1 MSLNFVVI
9 QSPAMALF
17 MSSILKRAVNS
28 FIGYPICALVIFGCM
43 KPVIKHPLTA
53 SGNAYDIT
61 VTRIT
66 IGPDQYDTPG
76 GFYKPGINMRF
87 AWIKVH
93 VHNKLQAACRFS
105 LKKMMLV
112 AGLKMYK
119 PYIIDMD
126 SPVTMRANP
135 YPRLTA
141 DETISRR
148 LIYHVPDSAI
158 IQKIVYENTEINI
171 PSNDQ

>member
-17 MSSILKRAVNS
+17 MSSILRRAVYS

-61 VTRIT
+61 ITRIT

-76 GFYKPGINMRF
+76 GFNKPGSNMRF
-87 AWIKVH
+87 AWVTVRI
-93 VHNKLQAACRFS
+93 HNKFRSVRRFS
-105 LKKMMLV
+105 LRKIMLS
-112 AGLKMYK
+112 AGSKIFK

-126 SPVTMRANP
+126 SPVTLRANP
-135 YPRLTA
+135 YPRLAA
-141 DETISRR
+141 DEIISRR
-148 LIYHVPDSAI
+148 LIYHVPNSMI
-158 IQKIVYENTEINI
+158 IRKIVYENMEINI
-171 PSNDQ
+171 PSND